1 MPYPKFFV
9 SHVAMDQDTDSNLFG
24 HSCVFFLRQE
34 HYDSKIEVIDAIG
47 YYGIQPTS
55 ESEPFKKEFK
65 EKLGLNIDFQG
76 GHGIYQRE
84 PIRFID
90 RGVGLKG
97 NTFQISQSKFY
108 ELMDVLKEIIRLQE
122 TAISDSTIRLD
133 EALTLSIHE
142 IKMSITK
149 QKILIKQ
156 LNETLPPQIIS
167 YYGTLYSQLLK
178 HIDLQERLLD
188 NPRVKLNPDEINYF
202 NSFTINIKKIIKQLK
217 QQIQGVL
224 NDASDNRIDSSL
236 ITSLKESINKLESF
250 ATVITPVV
258 YKGER
263 KYHAKHIYKTELS
276 RAERL
281 NESPRLSPFE
291 FRFTVHDDYLFP
303 VPSFRSATDCKT
315 KAIDILIAAG
325 VNQADINQL
334 GRGHSKGNMPRLNGK
349 TTPMPLHSLGKKQT
363 HYSKRNKMT
372 YFNSEW
378 DRELGNYN
386 RPYDVTLWMT
396 IPPQNVMSTQTISEA
411 EATSTRKQY
420 DLPSN
425 LLKKMTLSM
434 AAIQRLERILIHS
447 ESFHDVTGKVALL
460 LKLRHYAQHA
470 FSHPHLN
477 QDLAYVSKKLHEI
490 THFLSAIH
498 HAIQSSTVLTLE
510 TLNTHQ
516 SLSVDL
522 SLSLNEKTKIL
533 KSLDFLAREE
543 APRQPCHI
551 L

>member
-55 ESEPFKKEFK
+55 ETKPLKKAFKK
-65 EKLGLNIDFQG
+65 KLGLNMDFIG

-97 NTFQISQSKFY
+97 NTFQISQSKFH
-108 ELMDVLKEIIRLQE
+108 EQMDVLKEIIRLQE
-122 TAISDSTIRLD
+122 TAISDSTIILD
-133 EALTLSIHE
+133 EALTLSIHD
-142 IKMSITK
+142 INMSITK
-149 QKILIKQ
+149 QKILIKH
-156 LNETLPPQIIS
+156 LSETLPPQIIS
-167 YYGTLYSQLLK
+167 YYDTLYSQLLK

-188 NPRVKLNPDEINYF
+188 NPKVKLTPDEINCF
-202 NSFTINIKKIIKQLK
+202 NSFTISIKKIIKQLK
-217 QQIQGVL
+217 QQLHGVS
-224 NDASDNRIDSSL
+224 NDATDNEVDGSL
-236 ITSLKESINKLESF
+236 INSLKESIKKLESF
-250 ATVITPVV
+250 ASVIVPIL

-291 FRFTVHDDYLFP
+291 FRFTVHDDYLVP

-325 VNQADINQL
+325 VDQSDINQL
-334 GRGHSKGNMPRLNGK
+334 GRGHSKGNMPRFNGK
-349 TTPMPLHSLGKKQT
+349 TTPMPLHSIGKKQT

-372 YFNSEW
+372 YFNCEW
-378 DRELGNYN
+378 DRELGKYN
-386 RPYDVTLWMT
+386 KPYDVTLWMT
-396 IPPQNVMSTQTISEA
+396 IPPQCVMSSQTISEA
-411 EATSTRKQY
+411 DATSTRKQY

-425 LLKKMTLSM
+425 LLKKMTSSM
-434 AAIQRLERILIHS
+434 AAIQRLERLFIHS
-447 ESFHDVTGKVALL
+447 ESFNDVTGKVALL

-470 FSHPHLN
+470 FSYPHLN
-477 QDLAYVSKKLHEI
+477 QDLDYVSQKLDEI

-498 HAIQSSTVLTLE
+498 HAIQTSSVLTIE

-516 SLSVDL
+516 SLAVDL
-522 SLSLNEKTKIL
+522 SLSIKEKTKIL
-533 KSLDFLAREE
+533 KSLDFLSPDEP
-543 APRQPCHI
+543 APQPSHI